1 VADAQTHRLLGAH
14 VLADHGGELLFAA
27 TLAIKANL
35 TIEDLAAT
43 WAPYLTMNE
52 GFKLAAQSFSKNV
65 AELSC
70 CAS

>member
-1 VADAQTHRLLGAH
+1 
-14 VLADHGGELLFAA
+14 LADHGGELLFAA

-35 TIEDLAAT
+35 TIEDLAST

-52 GFKLAAQSFSKNV
+52 GFKLAAQSFSTNV